1 MADLV
6 YPFGHLTPNQVLSH
20 VLSIWPLD
28 TKPLLLNLTHIWGI
42 SGHQGIELF
51 GLIDTRWIM
60 DFQFVR
66 PKSVRPLYSPLVR
79 PRTLRGNKI

>member
-79 PRTLRGNKI
+79 PRSFRSNEG

>member
-1 MADLV
+1 M
-6 YPFGHLTPNQVLSH
+6 
-20 VLSIWPLD
+20 LSIWPLD

-42 SGHQGIELF
+42 LDHQGIELF

-66 PKSVRPLYSPLVR
+66 PKSVRPLYSLLVR
-79 PRTLRGNKI
+79 PRSFRSNEG